1 MQPERQ
7 ISIALTI
14 IGAAL
19 AAPEFS
25 AIYLHHVPPRAGLMV
40 GALLGAIGAFF
51 GSILASDHPARSF
64 RVFFLV
70 VWTLIA
76 LAFSGAA
83 LFGAWY
89 AATWGGRALFGLA
102 GVLPLAG
109 PALVL
114 TRRER

>member
-7 ISIALTI
+7 ISVALTS

-25 AIYLHHVPPRAGLMV
+25 AIYLHHAAPGAGLMV
-40 GALLGAIGAFF
+40 GALLGAIGTVF
-51 GSILASDHPARSF
+51 GSLLATDHPARSA
-64 RVFFLV
+64 RVFFLAA
-70 VWTLIA
+70 WTLIA

-83 LFGAWY
+83 LVGAWH
-89 AATWGGRALFGLA
+89 ASSQGGRALLGLA

>member
-7 ISIALTI
+7 ISVALTI
-14 IGAAL
+14 IGATL

-25 AIYLHHVPPRAGLMV
+25 AIYLHHVPPRASLVV
-40 GALLGAIGAFF
+40 GALFGAIGAFF
-51 GSILASDHPARSF
+51 GSILAADHPAGSL
-64 RVFFLV
+64 RVLRLV

-83 LFGAWY
+83 LFGAWN

-102 GVLPLAG
+102 GVMPLAG

-114 TRRER
+114 TRREQ